1 MSDNVSTIELMRVTS
16 ADELENLHPDVR
28 CKKCGKKQWLRD
40 STPLTWTCLGCGNYV
55 SLKLGR
61 PVQQIEVLM
70 RSTRGNDFKYTK
82 RGTVVPDS
90 WEDED

>member
-16 ADELENLHPDVR
+16 SDELENLHPDVK

-40 STPLTWTCLGCGNYV
+40 SAPLTWSCLGCGNSV

-70 RSTRGNDFKYTK
+70 RSRRAEDFKYSDK
-82 RGTVVPDS
+82 GTILPS
-90 WEDED
+90 